1 MKRKV
6 LSESAQ
12 SKWIIGIFLVLLI
25 GIGAENQCHMFSQLE
40 GYRNDAYVYRL
51 RETIQEE
58 YLAFT
63 YHLPNALDVR
73 AENPHIRL
81 KDIMDRLDLQPP
93 ETLRIVDS
101 GPVGTG
107 RMEGLGHPLFVGVE
121 AQEVVWRLVPG
132 IPGGTLEIEAVPRT
146 GPP

>member
-12 SKWIIGIFLVLLI
+12 NKWIIGIFLVLLI
-25 GIGAENQCHMFSQLE
+25 GISAENQCHMFSQLE

-51 RETIQEE
+51 RETIQKE

-63 YHLPNALDVR
+63 YHRPNALDVR
-73 AENPHIRL
+73 AENTGIRL
-81 KDIMDRLDLQPP
+81 KEIMDRLDLRPP
-93 ETLRIVDS
+93 ETLHIVD

-107 RMEGLGHPLFVGVE
+107 RIEGLGHPLFLGKE
-121 AQEVVWRLVPG
+121 EEEVVWRLVPG
-132 IPGGTLEIEAVPRT
+132 IPGGSLEIEAVPRT
-146 GPP
+146 GSP